1 MNYRRF
7 VTTPYESMSFVARSR
22 SKALGARGDVNGV
35 IRENY
40 DIGIG
45 SPTDLRDKRP
55 DHSGEF
61 TRRIQQL
68 QPFYQRLSDII
79 K

>member
-1 MNYRRF
+1 
-7 VTTPYESMSFVARSR
+7 MSFVARSR
-22 SKALGARGDVNGV
+22 SKALGAKGGVHGV
-35 IRENY
+35 ITENY
-40 DIGIG
+40 DIGAL
-45 SPTDLRDKRP
+45 SPTDLGEIRS

-68 QPFYQRLSDII
+68 QPFYQKLSDIV